1 MRFRLVGLAAAAAAA
16 LLPAL
21 AVAQSSPPPA
31 TSAASAKPDGI
42 SREDYIKRAEQ
53 QAGARFDRMDVD
65 HDGILTREET
75 KTYRATHHRQRRR
88 TTASKR
94 GSASEPAPE
103 KQQ

>member
-1 MRFRLVGLAAAAAAA
+1 MRFRLLGLALAAA

-21 AVAQSSPPPA
+21 AWAQSSPPPA
-31 TSAASAKPDGI
+31 TTAPSAKPDGI

-53 QAGARFDRMDVD
+53 QAGARFDRMDTD

-75 KTYRATHHRQRRR
+75 KTYRATHHRQHHRS
-88 TTASKR
+88 TASKR